1 MGRCFGNPLP
11 SDFSLGPFGGSA
23 PHEPR
28 LRPHGRPLPRR
39 ADVSRGFGDGDAA
52 AVALGG
58 TEGRCLNRALGS
70 PGRRGAGGG
79 PGRQFWLKCSLSH
92 QPCSGCGGAPTSGA
106 RFAPVPESRAR
117 LLASP
122 GHAQWPFADAAAELG
137 GARRGWTH
145 GSGRARVGLS
155 HLSRSAGRPAAT
167 PSPWQPGAGPDAAEG
182 SSRGTWPGPPLTRP
196 VALPPEFR
204 DASPRPLAQLDR
216 FVPGVLDFPKTTSG
230 PLFPDTSRSVFLK
243 ARILCR

>member
-1 MGRCFGNPLP
+1 MCQEMRSPRAASAAPRAPPTQEGGCFPGLRGRRR
-11 SDFSLGPFGGSA
+11 GS
-23 PHEPR
+23 R
-28 LRPHGRPLPRR
+28 CTW
-39 ADVSRGFGDGDAA
+39 
-52 AVALGG
+52 G

-167 PSPWQPGAGPDAAEG
+167 PRLRGNRERGLTQPRAVPAGLGRVRLSPGQLLFLQSSATPVPDPLRSWIA
-182 SSRGTWPGPPLTRP
+182 SSRGSSTSPKPQVAPSFPTLPG
-196 VALPPEFR
+196 
-204 DASPRPLAQLDR
+204 QC
-216 FVPGVLDFPKTTSG
+216 K
-230 PLFPDTSRSVFLK
+230 
-243 ARILCR
+243 